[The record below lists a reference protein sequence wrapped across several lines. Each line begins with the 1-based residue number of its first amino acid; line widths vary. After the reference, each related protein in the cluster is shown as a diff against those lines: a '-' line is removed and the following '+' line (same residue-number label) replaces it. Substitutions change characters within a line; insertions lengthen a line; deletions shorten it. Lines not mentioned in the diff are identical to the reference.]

1 MSSKGPPFPPESHVA
16 FLWHLH
22 QPDYRA
28 ATGHR
33 EMRLPWVRLH
43 ATRGYTDLA
52 VALERHPG
60 VRSTVNITCVLADQL
75 HDLGSGR
82 RGDRWLD
89 LSRRRTENLSM
100 EERIEILRHFFSV
113 NWEQDCRRMERYWS
127 LLHKRGR
134 DLKEADLHRAAR
146 AFTDQEL
153 RDVVVLFNLS
163 WMGFSARESEPV
175 VRNLL
180 AKGREFTE
188 VEKDLL
194 LDTQL
199 RIASEVLPRW
209 QRLAERG
216 QVELVTSPYYHPILP
231 LLIDTDVARK
241 CMPESMLPP
250 RMRRPEDARLQIERA
265 ARRHRERFGGALRG
279 MWPPEG
285 AVSEEALTLYAR
297 CGIEW
302 LVTDE
307 EILKRS
313 QTADGTQASYRD
325 LYQAWGYPLEGR
337 DFGLFF
343 RDRVLSDRIGF
354 AYAHNPVE
362 DAVRDFMDRCAEVGE
377 KRARIGRPALVPVAL
392 DGDNP
397 WENYPDSGRTFLT
410 RLFEALE
417 AGEHAGVRI
426 ETTTFSRWLAAH
438 PPERHLVR
446 LHPGSWIDASFRIWI
461 GHEETNR
468 AWQLIGD
475 AGSVLDARGAQLAPE
490 NREEALDNLLAA
502 EGSDW
507 LWWMGDDFH
516 TETPE
521 IFDQLF
527 RERLAR
533 VYELTGEATPHGL
546 RRPVS
551 AAAQGAVASRP
562 LREPS
567 RSITPLIDGKA
578 APYVDWQGAGFYKP
592 PQGGAQMYRT
602 TLICEAMYWGAD
614 LTELFLRLDPTPDVR
629 QKDEWGDLE
638 VVVVRGDEVTGRE
651 ERRLAFPVRRGAHR
665 RPEGRL
671 VFGDIVE
678 VALSFDALGL
688 EPGEEVRFAVR
699 LLVDGV
705 EVERLPRYG
714 HLKLVVPKAPGSGGT
729 FWRM

>member
-1 MSSKGPPFPPESHVA
+1 MSSNGPPSRPESHVA

-28 ATGHR
+28 ATEHR

-52 VALERHPG
+52 VALERHPA
-60 VRSTVNITCVLADQL
+60 VKATVNITPVLADQL
-75 HDLGSGR
+75 HDLASGR

-100 EERIEILRHFFSV
+100 HERIEILRHFFSV

-146 AFTDQEL
+146 AFADQEL
-153 RDVVVLFNLS
+153 RDVVVLFNLA
-163 WMGFSARESEPV
+163 WMGFAARESEPV

-180 AKGREFTE
+180 EKGKGFTE
-188 VEKDLL
+188 VEKDVLL
-194 LDTQL
+194 EAQL
-199 RIASEVLPRW
+199 RLVGEVIPRW
-209 QRLAERG
+209 RRLAERG
-216 QVELVTSPYYHPILP
+216 QVELTTSPYYHPILP
-231 LLIDTDVARK
+231 LLLDTEVARES
-241 CMPESMLPP
+241 MPESTLPP
-250 RMRRPEDARLQIERA
+250 RIRRPEDARAQVERA
-265 ARRHRERFGGALRG
+265 LAAHERRFGRRPEG

-285 AVSEEALTLYAR
+285 AVSRESLALLADAGVT
-297 CGIEW
+297 W
-302 LVTDE
+302 VVTDE

-313 QTADGTQASYRD
+313 EMEDGRPATYRD
-325 LYQAWGYPLEGR
+325 IYQGFEMDLGGR
-337 DFGLFF
+337 RLALFF

-362 DAVRDFMDRCAEVGE
+362 DAVRDFMDRCAEVGT
-377 KRARIGRPALVPVAL
+377 KRAREGRPALVPIAL

-397 WENYPDSGRTFLT
+397 WENYPESGRMFLT

-417 AGEHAGVRI
+417 AGEHAGVHVR
-426 ETTTFSRWLAAH
+426 TTTFSEWLREN
-438 PPERHLVR
+438 PPERRLAR

-475 AGSVLDARGAQLAPE
+475 AGATLDGPGRTLAPE

-507 LWWMGDDFH
+507 LWWMGEDFH
-516 TETPE
+516 TDTPE

-546 RRPVS
+546 RGPIS
-551 AAAQGAVASRP
+551 KAAQGVVASRP
-562 LREPS
+562 LRAPT
-567 RSITPLIDGKA
+567 RTITPLVDGKA
-578 APYVDWQGAGFYKP
+578 APYFDWQGAGVYRP
-592 PQGGAQMYRT
+592 PHGGAQMYRT
-602 TLICEAMYWGAD
+602 TLVCEAMYWGAD
-614 LTELFLRLDPTPDVR
+614 LTELFIRLDPTPDVR
-629 QKDEWGDLE
+629 AKDAWGDLE
-638 VVVVRGDEVTGRE
+638 IVVVRGDDVVGEEV
-651 ERRLAFPVRRGAHR
+651 RRIAFPARRGAHER
-665 RPEGRL
+665 EEGRL
-671 VFGDIVE
+671 VFDEIVE
-678 VALSFDALGL
+678 IALRFDRLGVESGEAL
-688 EPGEEVRFAVR
+688 RFAVR

-705 EVERLPRYG
+705 EIERLPRYG
-714 HLKLVVPKAPGSGGT
+714 LVTIGVPRMPGPPGPG
-729 FWRM
+729 WQM